1 MTIYPFLVHV
11 GRFTITGYGLM
22 LMAAFLVAGWVF
34 ARSLTAAG
42 MEATIAWDSVVAAVI
57 GGLVGGKVYYAL
69 LVHDLSALFSRG
81 GLVWYGGFAGG
92 VAAVAAYMWWKKLPI
107 LAMGDIIAPAL
118 AAGYSVG
125 RVGCFL
131 VGDDYGVP
139 SQVPWAMAFPQ
150 GSPPTTAHEL
160 QQEFHLTLAPGT
172 PPDRVFTVHPTQL
185 YEVFISL
192 AIFWLLWRL
201 QKAAIAN
208 RQSALGGRA
217 PGWIFGIYL
226 ALMGMERL
234 FVEIFRAKDDRILGP
249 FTLAQAIST
258 ILIVLGGWLVA
269 SRSRQGTL
277 TTG

>member
-1 MTIYPFLVHV
+1 MTIYPFLVHI

-34 ARSLTAAG
+34 AQSLTAAG

-69 LVHDLSALFSRG
+69 LVHDVSALFSRG
-81 GLVWYGGFAGG
+81 GLVWYGGFTGG
-92 VAAVAAYMWWKKLPI
+92 VAAVAAYLWWKKLPI
-107 LAMGDIIAPAL
+107 LALGDIIAPAL
-118 AAGYSVG
+118 AAGYAVG

-150 GSPPTTAHEL
+150 GSPPTTAREL
-160 QQEFHLTLAPGT
+160 QQEFHLTLPPGT

-192 AIFWLLWRL
+192 AIFVLLWRISRRRNHP
-201 QKAAIAN
+201 A
-208 RQSALGGRA
+208 
-217 PGWIFGIYL
+217 GWVFGIYL

-234 FVEIFRAKDDRILGP
+234 FVEIFRAKDDRFLGP
-249 FTLAQAIST
+249 FTLAQAISVV
-258 ILIVLGGWLVA
+258 LIVCGGWLVA